1 MSWPRSLG
9 CSDVALGK
17 PRLGA
22 WEESLLLA
30 LYQEPLGRVALEI
43 RHKRL
48 TAGRSIPD
56 NSGLRAKDIS
66 RLWRLQRKGLVER
79 VHASLRRWQ
88 LTDAGR
94 EVARVLAVKERLT
107 HG

>member
-1 MSWPRSLG
+1 MT
-9 CSDVALGK
+9 LGK
-17 PRLGA
+17 PRLGT

-30 LYQEPLGRVALEI
+30 IYKEPLGLVACET
-43 RHKRL
+43 RH
-48 TAGRSIPD
+48 GRGVMGSP
-56 NSGLRAKDIS
+56 GLRAADIS